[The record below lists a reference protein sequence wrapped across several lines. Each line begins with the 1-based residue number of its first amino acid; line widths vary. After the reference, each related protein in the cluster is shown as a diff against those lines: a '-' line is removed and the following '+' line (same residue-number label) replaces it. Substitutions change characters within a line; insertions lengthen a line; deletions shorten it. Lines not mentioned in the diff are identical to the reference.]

1 MLTAT
6 ASYLADSP
14 TPTPTPPFDIA
25 AGSATNFFFYAV
37 LAASL
42 TAAFLGPVLVRGEHD
57 RAQRRHVHGLSVE
70 ATMTLAAAALA
81 VRLVAW
87 LCGIG
92 YQPFAL
98 GQIAWVML
106 GAGGVLTLINI
117 RGWLLTSA
125 DTNGN
130 SAYDQPHSAR

>member
-6 ASYLADSP
+6 ASYFADS
-14 TPTPTPPFDIA
+14 PTPTPPFDIA
-25 AGSATNFFFYAV
+25 AGSVADFFFYAV

-42 TAAFLGPVLVRGEHD
+42 MAAFLGPVLVRGERED
-57 RAQRRHVHGLSVE
+57 APRHRVHGLSVE
-70 ATMTLAAAALA
+70 ATVTLAAAALA

-98 GQIAWVML
+98 GQIACIML
-106 GAGGVLTLINI
+106 GAAGMLTLINI
-117 RGWLLTSA
+117 GGWLLTSP
-125 DTNGN
+125 DTNG
-130 SAYDQPHSAR
+130 AYDQPRSAR